1 MDFISFLYEFC
12 EQVRLN
18 VSRGWYVWEE
28 SVVRVPQFSSED
40 NFATVHMSSV
50 HEPFNKV
57 QHRCCSW
64 WVAAIKVSRRVV
76 GGGVLVDVAISRGL
90 IGGFAVMCLT
100 S

>member
-1 MDFISFLYEFC
+1 MDFVSSLYEFC
-12 EQVRLN
+12 EQMRLN

-28 SVVRVPQFSSED
+28 RVVWVPLAVSED
-40 NFATVHMSSV
+40 NFVRVHMSSV

-64 WVAAIKVSRRVV
+64 WVAAIKVLRRVV
-76 GGGVLVDVAISRGL
+76 GGGVLVDVAIFRGL